1 MALFLNESDVRGLL
15 TMKECIDA
23 LETAFIHSSSGM
35 AENVPRNR
43 IRLPRGFLH
52 LMSAAA
58 VASDMTGFGYKAYT
72 TFPRGDSKFLM
83 MLYDGDQGGL
93 LSVMEAGNLG
103 QIRTGAASGLA
114 TRFMASEDADTVGIL
129 GTGFQARSQVEA
141 ICAVRP
147 IKRIRAFS
155 RNAANREAF
164 ASRMSQRLDVEVT
177 PATSAEECIR
187 GADIAVTITDSRDPV
202 LMGEWLKD
210 GAHVNAAGGNHWLR
224 REVDEETVTRSSVI
238 VVDDLDQ
245 AKAECGDLIWPAER
259 GAFRW
264 TKVATLADLVTKKVA
279 GRPEAADVTL
289 FESQGV
295 ALEDVAAALHVYK
308 KARER
313 GVGQELPF

>member
-1 MALFLNESDVRGLL
+1 MALFLNESEVRGLL
-15 TMKECIDA
+15 TMKECIAA
-23 LETAFIHSSSGM
+23 LETAFMHASNGL
-35 AENVPRNR
+35 AENVPRKR

-52 LMSAAA
+52 VMSAAA

-72 TFPRGDSKFLM
+72 TFPRGESKFLM
-83 MLYDGDQGGL
+83 MLYDSENGGL

-114 TRFMASEDADTVGIL
+114 TSLMASEQAETVGII
-129 GTGFQARSQVEA
+129 GTGFQARSQLEA
-141 ICAVRP
+141 VCAVRS
-147 IKRIRAFS
+147 IKNIRAFS
-155 RNAANREAF
+155 RNPANREAF
-164 ASRMSQRLDVEVT
+164 ASRMTQRLDVEVT
-177 PATSAEECIR
+177 PADTAEECVH
-187 GADIAVTITDSRDPV
+187 GADVAITITDSRDPV
-202 LMGEWLKD
+202 LLGQWLKD

-224 REVDEETVTRSSVI
+224 REVDEETVTKSSVV

-264 TKVATLADLVTKKVA
+264 TKVNTLADLVSRKAA
-279 GRPEAADVTL
+279 GRLGASDVTL

-295 ALEDVAAALHVYK
+295 AIEDVAAALHVYK

>member
-1 MALFLNESDVRGLL
+1 MALFLNESEVRGLL
-15 TMKECIDA
+15 TVKECIGA
-23 LETAFIHSSSGM
+23 LETAFIHSAGGL
-35 AENVPRNR
+35 AENVPRHR

-58 VASDMTGFGYKAYT
+58 VATDMIGFGYKAYT
-72 TFPRGDSKFLM
+72 TFPRGESKFLM
-83 MLYDGDQGGL
+83 MLYDGERGGL
-93 LSVMEAGNLG
+93 LSVMEAGTLG

-114 TRFMASEDADTVGIL
+114 SRFMAVENAETVGII
-129 GTGFQARSQVEA
+129 GTGFQARSQLEA

-147 IKRIRAFS
+147 IKHIRAFS

-164 ASRMSQRLDVEVT
+164 CSRMAQRLDVEVT
-177 PATSAEECIR
+177 PVDNAEECIR

-245 AKAECGDLIWPAER
+245 AKAECGDLIWPSER
-259 GAFRW
+259 GSFRW
-264 TKVATLADLVTKKVA
+264 GKVNTLADLVTRKVI
-279 GRPEAADVTL
+279 GRPGAVDVTL

>member
-1 MALFLNESDVRGLL
+1 MALFLNESEVRGLL
-15 TMKECIDA
+15 TMKECISA
-23 LETAFIHSSSGM
+23 LETAFVYSSNGL
-35 AENVPRNR
+35 AENVPRKR

-52 LMSAAA
+52 VMSAAT

-72 TFPRGDSKFLM
+72 TFPRGESKFLM
-83 MLYDGDQGGL
+83 MLYDSENGGL
-93 LSVMEAGNLG
+93 VSVMEAGNLG

-114 TRFMASEDADTVGIL
+114 TKYMAVEDAETVGII
-129 GTGFQARSQVEA
+129 GTGFQARSQLEA

-147 IKRIRAFS
+147 IKYARAFS

-164 ASRMSQRLDVEVT
+164 ASRMTQRLDVEVT
-177 PATSAEECIR
+177 PADTAEECIH
-187 GADIAVTITDSRDPV
+187 GSDIAITITDSRDPV
-202 LMGEWLKD
+202 LLGQWLKD

-224 REVDEETVTRSSVI
+224 REVDEGTVTRSSVV

-264 TKVATLADLVTKKVA
+264 TKANTLADLASRKVV
-279 GRPEAADVTL
+279 GRLSASDVTL